1 MLQTYGKNM
10 SIGEKINTIERLI
23 IDSSRVSRYL
33 GYPRKVPIWKINF
46 KLPKNCYLFRT
57 EENSDIALEI
67 ESMEGFAIIPSLSK
81 EESIRRL
88 KTLIPSA
95 DLKGEIKRV

>member
-1 MLQTYGKNM
+1 MN
-10 SIGEKINTIERLI
+10 IGEKINTIERLV

-33 GYPRKVPIWKINF
+33 GYPRKVPIWKISF

-57 EENSDIALEI
+57 EDNSDIALEI
-67 ESMEGFAIIPSLSK
+67 ESMKGFAIIPSLSK

-95 DLKGEIKRV
+95 DLKGEINRV